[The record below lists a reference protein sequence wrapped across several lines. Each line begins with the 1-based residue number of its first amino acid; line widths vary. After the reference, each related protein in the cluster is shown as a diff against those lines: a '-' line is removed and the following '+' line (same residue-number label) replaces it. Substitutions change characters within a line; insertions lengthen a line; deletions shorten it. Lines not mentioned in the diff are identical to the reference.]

1 MKIAIITSG
10 ILPIPAVQGGAVENL
25 IDYYLEY
32 NELHHLHDITVYSVW
47 HPNVV
52 KHEALKSEVNHYEY
66 FKTHSLWFRFCAKI
80 YGILH
85 QDCYYFYQLEYF
97 FECVIRKILCKQYD
111 LIILENRPGIAIKL
125 SQLCNTPIIS
135 HIHTNLVNRET
146 KQKDAIIQATSKFL
160 VVSEYIKK
168 EIESTG
174 IRTDIQV
181 VYNGLNPKLFNKEKT
196 SPIPRSMYGFDKDDF
211 VAIYTGRIVPKKGVK
226 ELIQAFQLLSEH
238 KDIKLLIVGGDN
250 FGDSVKSNI
259 FLDELHEMAKELE
272 GRVVFTGFVPYDQL
286 PANLRLANVA
296 VVPSRINEALGM
308 SAIEAAAMGLPVI
321 ATNDGGIP
329 ETLEGQHHILIDK
342 GGNLPQQ
349 IACALLKIKERP
361 NSFIGNTL
369 PNRFEIKKFTTSF
382 FNAIGYLSSY

>member
-1 MKIAIITSG
+1 MKIAVITSG
-10 ILPIPAVQGGAVENL
+10 ILPVPAVQGGAVENL

-66 FKTHSLWFRFCAKI
+66 FKTHSLWFRFCAKR

-97 FECVIRKILCKQYD
+97 FECVIRKILRKQYD
-111 LIILENRPGIAIKL
+111 LIILENRPGITIKL

-135 HIHTNLVNRET
+135 HIHTDLVNRET

-168 EIESTG
+168 EIESIG
-174 IRTDIQV
+174 IKANIQV
-181 VYNGLNPKLFNKEKT
+181 VYNGLNPKLFNKETT

-226 ELIQAFQLLSEH
+226 ELIQAFQLLRDH

-259 FLDELHEMAKELE
+259 FLDELHKMAKEMD
-272 GRVVFTGFVPYDQL
+272 GRVMFTGFVPYNQL
-286 PANLRLANVA
+286 PAYLSLANVA

-308 SAIEAAAMGLPVI
+308 SAIEATAMGLPVI

-329 ETLEGQHHILIDK
+329 ETLAGLHHILIEKD
-342 GGNLPQQ
+342 GNLPLQ
-349 IACALLKIKERP
+349 IAEALLYIKVQYQ
-361 NSFIGNTL
+361 N
-369 PNRFEIKKFTTSF
+369 FTDNILSSQFTKNAYTQSF
-382 FNAIGYLSSY
+382 FEAIAGYGIR